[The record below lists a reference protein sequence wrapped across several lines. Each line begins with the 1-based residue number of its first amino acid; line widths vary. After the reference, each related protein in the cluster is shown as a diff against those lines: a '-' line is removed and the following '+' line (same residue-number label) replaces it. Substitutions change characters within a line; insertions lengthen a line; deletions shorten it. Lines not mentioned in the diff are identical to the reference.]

1 MSIVSDKRF
10 VLLLVLALVMAATR
24 FHFPTPVLHLADASW
39 AVFFLGGFYLA
50 KAWRW
55 ALPLLFVEAVAIDY
69 AAIQYLGVS
78 NFCVTVAYWFLL
90 PAYAALWFGG
100 VWLNQRQSLNLQ
112 GFALAAISLLVSESL
127 CFAISNGS
135 FYWLGRHAGTANWSG
150 YVANFE
156 QWYFSFL
163 RVPFE
168 YVAAA
173 AVLHVL
179 IVKLRALN
187 GGAQPVAG

>member
-1 MSIVSDKRF
+1 MNIVNDKRF
-10 VLLLVLALVMAATR
+10 LLFLVLALVMAATR

-39 AVFFLGGFYLA
+39 AVFFLSGFYLA

-55 ALPLLFVEAVAIDY
+55 ALPLLILEAVAIDY

-90 PAYAALWFGG
+90 PAYGALWIGG
-100 VWLNQRQSLNLQ
+100 AWLNQRQTLNLQ
-112 GFALAAISLLVSESL
+112 GFTWLVISLFVSASL

-135 FYWLGRHAGTANWSG
+135 FYWLGRHADTATWSG
-150 YVANFE
+150 YTANFN

-168 YVAAA
+168 YVTAA

-179 IVKLRALN
+179 AVKLRAA
-187 GGAQPVAG
+187 GSGAQPIAG

>member
-1 MSIVSDKRF
+1 MKIVNDKQF
-10 VLLLVLALVMAATR
+10 VLFLVLALVMAATR
-24 FHFPTPVLHLADASW
+24 SHLPTPVLHLADASW

-50 KAWRW
+50 KEGRW
-55 ALPLLFVEAVAIDY
+55 ALPLLFIEAVAIDY

-90 PAYAALWFGG
+90 PAYGALWVGG
-100 VWLNQRQSLNLQ
+100 AWLNQRKALNLQ
-112 GFALAAISLLVSESL
+112 GFTWLFISLFVSVSL
-127 CFAISNGS
+127 CFSISNGS
-135 FYWLGRHAGTANWSG
+135 FYWLGRHAGTATWSG
-150 YVANFE
+150 YVANFN

-179 IVKLRALN
+179 IAKLHALSS
-187 GGAQPVAG
+187 GAQPVAG